1 MLKKRLLKNQK
12 GLSTIVATLII
23 ILLVLVAVGIIWV
36 VVRNL
41 IQEGAEGIE
50 LGMLTLDLEI
60 KRAQIENGDVTVVV
74 VRRNPGEGNYIGMNF
89 VFSDGTNSEI
99 IRENT
104 TLQELE
110 ERSFTFTLTEIS
122 TSNLTT
128 ISVAPIFELSSGE
141 ESFGNIADSF
151 EVTEEMK
158 AGIIDVVSNFE
169 MLGFEGAGRREYS
182 ISSQSEDVVKI
193 KKAIVDPLDVLPG
206 DNQTFTVHVYSP
218 YNITGVTTTT
228 ELDNSTSNLIFLKIS
243 EYEES
248 GEIIEIW
255 SVTWIV
261 NDVHA
266 ITYRTTIVA
275 TDSEGNSDSVT
286 LTWTDSCQ
294 SQIAFS
300 DHGVAT
306 KTMSTT
312 CNTGASAIG
321 GVDGSNIII
330 GAGVNL
336 IIDSNAQFIF
346 NQGKSI
352 TITAAGASITS
363 TTTGSFGNG
372 ELYYM
377 DSDGDNYISGTS
389 TSLLLGSGSGRVR
402 ASSAPLLGTSDC
414 YDGNPDVYPGQTTY
428 YTAHRGDNS
437 WDYNCDSGVETKQW
451 TTTGGSCVQC
461 ERSTGPVTKS
471 PGTVFNDDVIGNR
484 PWMFIDNAKTSNNEY
499 ARRSG
504 LVNGGM
510 SWILKATNFGFS
522 IPSGATIDGIWV
534 QIERKGLA
542 NPGIWDNLVR
552 LVDETG
558 NYVGNN
564 KGKSAAWSKTESYF
578 SYGDP
583 WNSWG
588 ETWTRAIINDVDFGV
603 GLSVILDPGDGGDP
617 HTALVDHIRITV
629 YYTGICEES
638 SGSLEWTGSA
648 PACGVSGNYY
658 TNSGTCD
665 PQVCTDEGCVYE
677 SRTQAC
683 R

>member
-414 YDGNPDVYPGQTTY
+414 NDGSGSFYQYLTGYTDSDGDTYGIGSSQQVCSGSSLPGGYSSQGGDCCDTDFSAKPGQTLWYATERSGCGGY
-428 YTAHRGDNS
+428 N
-437 WDYNCDSGVETKQW
+437 YNCVSGDEKRW
-451 TTTGGSCVQC
+451 TSVSARCDSCVMNHRCTYQY
-461 ERSTGPVTKS
+461 RGSTGWEAVT
-471 PGTVFNDDVIGNR
+471 
-484 PWMFIDNAKTSNNEY
+484 AK
-499 ARRSG
+499 
-504 LVNGGM
+504 
-510 SWILKATNFGFS
+510 
-522 IPSGATIDGIWV
+522 
-534 QIERKGLA
+534 
-542 NPGIWDNLVR
+542 
-552 LVDETG
+552 
-558 NYVGNN
+558 
-564 KGKSAAWSKTESYF
+564 
-578 SYGDP
+578 
-583 WNSWG
+583 
-588 ETWTRAIINDVDFGV
+588 
-603 GLSVILDPGDGGDP
+603 
-617 HTALVDHIRITV
+617 
-629 YYTGICEES
+629 
-638 SGSLEWTGSA
+638 
-648 PACGVSGNYY
+648 ACGVEGWYIVLDGRCSY
-658 TNSGTCD
+658 TALPCRNDDCVAEVR
-665 PQVCTDEGCVYE
+665 PQECH
-677 SRTQAC
+677 
-683 R
+683 